1 MRALITKIKPAS
13 GFSRLIHV
21 GLNIFLVLLVFILV
35 RIDFVQLALL
45 VILLSKWR
53 MFAVRPRF
61 WPANIRANAVDIIV
75 GVSLL
80 AFMVHSGGQ
89 LVQIIWAAAYALWL
103 LIVKP
108 ASTAL
113 MISVQA
119 TVGLLFG
126 LTALF
131 LHLGASPLY
140 VLVLSASLICYLAA
154 RHFFDSFDEPYAKL
168 LAYLWAYFGGA
179 LTWVLG
185 HWLLF
190 YGFMAQPT
198 LLLVAIGYGLAAM
211 YYLDHHERLSKLVR
225 LEIMVTTYTII
236 VAVVA
241 SLTVNIMSTV
251 RALLR

>member
-13 GFSRLIHV
+13 GFSRFIHV
-21 GLNIFLVLLVFILV
+21 GLNVFLALLVFVLV
-35 RIDFVQLALL
+35 RIDFFQLALL

-75 GVSLL
+75 SVSLL
-80 AFMVHSGGQ
+80 VFMVQGDSQ
-89 LVQIIWAAAYALWL
+89 FAQIVWTAAYAFWL
-103 LIVKP
+103 LVIKP
-108 ASTAL
+108 AASVT

-119 TVGLLFG
+119 LIGLSFG

-131 LHLGASPLY
+131 LDWGDAALY
-140 VLVLSASLICYLAA
+140 VLVLSAALICYLSA
-154 RHFFDSFDEPYAKL
+154 RHFLDSFDEPYAKL
-168 LAYLWAYFGGA
+168 LAYLWAYFGGS

-198 LLLVAIGYGLAAM
+198 LLLVAVGFGLAAI
-211 YYLDHHERLSKLVR
+211 YYLDHHDKLSKLVR
-225 LEIMVTTYTII
+225 LEVLITTCTIT

-241 SLTVNIMSTV
+241 SLTINVLSTV